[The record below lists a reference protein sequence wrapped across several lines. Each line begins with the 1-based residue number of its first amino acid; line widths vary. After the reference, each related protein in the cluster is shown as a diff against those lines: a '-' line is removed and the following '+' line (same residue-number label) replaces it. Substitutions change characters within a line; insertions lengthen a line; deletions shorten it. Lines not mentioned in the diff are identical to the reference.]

1 MYSITTGISKFDD
14 NDDYCPLCKIGE
26 DGNGKCYCLVK
37 EDNEKTQFFALK
49 ISDLD
54 DVKIL
59 KSIQVPLS
67 PKSFENGKEETGNGL
82 YFWALMDYIPGM
94 TLSDILNFSFDGL
107 NLKKEFFLQ
116 IIILL
121 ANSLAKL
128 HHQSYYHR
136 DVKPDN
142 IIIDYDMQPHLEG
155 WGDANKSNN
164 INGLVTENLHGTI
177 VYMAPE
183 AIAPGKKLVNDKSD
197 VFSFGCTVMQMIT
210 KKFPFQDLYC
220 NLDYVKSLKTK
231 ISGDMRFN
239 QDQLNKLINALD
251 QVEDLLTENNNGEID
266 YEALQV
272 NIWEP
277 ADTIL
282 KIIVP
287 AGYIDDG
294 YKTLH
299 IDDPSEQYKNQLLSI
314 VDQCL
319 RFNKNERPSM
329 DEVLSQILDIVDENE
344 KKNYTTMISLLDEQI
359 DNIYGNEENVRKS
372 IEKGFW
378 NHTINAINEFMNID
392 HEMKVDNP
400 MNDEQHNR
408 LISSGYFD

>member
-1 MYSITTGISKFDD
+1 MYRITTGISKFDD
-14 NDDYCPLCKIGE
+14 NDDYYPLCKIGE

-37 EDNEKTQFFALK
+37 EDNEKTQFFALR
-49 ISDLD
+49 ISCTDGG
-54 DVKIL
+54 KIL
-59 KSIQVPLS
+59 KSVQVPLS
-67 PKSFENGKEETGNGL
+67 PKCFENGQEELG
-82 YFWALMDYIPGM
+82 FWALMDYIPGM
-94 TLSDILNFSFDGL
+94 TLSDILNFSFNGL

-142 IIIDYDMQPHLEG
+142 IIIDCDMQPHLVD
-155 WGDANKSNN
+155 WGDAIKSNN
-164 INGLVTENLHGTI
+164 INGLVTEDLHGTI

-183 AIAPGKKLVNDKSD
+183 AIEPGKKLVNDKSD

-220 NLDYVKSLKTK
+220 NLDYVKSLKTQ
-231 ISGDMRFN
+231 IAGDMRFN
-239 QDQLNKLINALD
+239 QNQEGLKVLLDALD
-251 QVEDLLTENNNGEID
+251 QVEDLLIEYNDEEID
-266 YEALQV
+266 YEALQE
-272 NIWEP
+272 NIRRP
-277 ADTIL
+277 NDTIL

-287 AGYIDDG
+287 AGYLDDS
-294 YKTLH
+294 YKTFH

-319 RFNKNERPSM
+319 RFNMNERPSM
-329 DEVLSQILDIVDENE
+329 DEVLSQILDILDENE
-344 KKNYTTMISLLDEQI
+344 KENYTTMISLMDDQI
-359 DNIYGNEENVRKS
+359 GDIYGSEENVRKS

-378 NHTINAINEFMNID
+378 NQTINQINEFMQID
-392 HEMKVDNP
+392 EMEVEYP
-400 MNDEQHNR
+400 ISDEQYNR